1 MATKLIFFQFTYGMS
16 PHPGPR
22 PRVDLQGTSSG
33 VDPPSQT
40 VQHELVIGST
50 YGKVRKHMDWS
61 LEPRTIQGPSSL
73 RGIQRLDFPT

>member
-1 MATKLIFFQFTYGMS
+1 MATKLIFFQFTCGMS

-50 YGKVRKHMDWS
+50 CWER
-61 LEPRTIQGPSSL
+61 
-73 RGIQRLDFPT
+73 